1 MKKVIG
7 IVLASAVN
15 MAAFA
20 QSGTNSPYSQ
30 FGLGV
35 LSEQSSGF
43 NRGMNGLGLGFH
55 EGNQVN
61 YLNPASYARL
71 DTLTFLFD
79 AGISLHLTNFSEKG
93 VRRNAK
99 NANIEYVVAG
109 FKAARRLGLSFG
121 LIPFSNV
128 GYQYSTSQALTA
140 QPGSTI
146 LTNTYTGTGGV
157 RQAYLGIGWEPI
169 KGLALGAN
177 MSYMWGD
184 YNRRLINS
192 YSDGSVN
199 NLVHQYTIDIRSY
212 KVDFGAQYTAK
223 VSSKDYITLGLTFS
237 PTHKIGGKP
246 QLQEILTNSQ
256 TNVSDTTTY
265 GGNFD
270 LNLPNF
276 FGVGLMWNHNDKWKV
291 GADYTLQQWSSVK
304 FPSYETNGSVSSFA
318 LRDNV
323 LTDRHKLTLGGDFC
337 PAPFSRNFF
346 NRIHYRAGVSYAT
359 PYIKVYGNDG
369 PTEMSASIGFGIPI
383 INPYNNRSFLNVSAQ
398 WVHSTAK
405 NYITENV
412 FRINVGLTFN
422 ELWFKKWKLE

>member
-7 IVLASAVN
+7 IVLASAVS

-223 VSSKDYITLGLTFS
+223 VSAKDYITLGLTFS

-256 TNVSDTTTY
+256 TNVSDTTSY
-265 GGNFD
+265 GGDFD

-276 FGVGLMWNHNDKWKV
+276 FGVGMMWNHNDKWKV

-304 FPSYETNGSVSSFA
+304 FPSYEIVGGFSSFA

>member
-7 IVLASAVN
+7 IVLASTVS

-79 AGISLHLTNFSEKG
+79 AGISLQLTNFSEKG
-93 VRRNAK
+93 VKRNAK

-121 LIPFSNV
+121 LIPFTNV
-128 GYQYSTSQALTA
+128 GYQYSAAQALTD
-140 QPGSTI
+140 QPDATI

-184 YNRRLINS
+184 YDRRLINS

-199 NLVHQYTIDIRSY
+199 NLVHQYTMDIRSY
-212 KVDFGAQYTAK
+212 KVDFGVQYTAK
-223 VSSKDYITLGLTFS
+223 VSSKDNITLGLTFS
-237 PTHKIGGKP
+237 PAHKIGGKP
-246 QLQEILTNSQ
+246 KLQEILTNSQ
-256 TNVSDTTTY
+256 TNVSDTTSY

-276 FGVGLMWNHNDKWKV
+276 FGVGLMWDHNGKWKV

-304 FPSYETNGSVSSFA
+304 FPSYEIVGGFSSFA
-318 LRDNV
+318 LRDNM

-398 WVHSTAK
+398 WVRSTAK
-405 NYITENV
+405 NYIKENV

>member
-7 IVLASAVN
+7 IVLASAVS

-35 LSEQSSGF
+35 LSEQSCGF

-223 VSSKDYITLGLTFS
+223 VSAKDYITLGLTFS

-256 TNVSDTTTY
+256 TNVSDTTSY
-265 GGNFD
+265 GGDFD

-276 FGVGLMWNHNDKWKV
+276 FGVGMMWNHNDKWKV

-304 FPSYETNGSVSSFA
+304 FPSYEIVGGFSSFA

>member
-256 TNVSDTTTY
+256 TNVSDTTSY
-265 GGNFD
+265 GGDFD

-323 LTDRHKLTLGGDFC
+323 LTDRHKLPLGGDFC

>member
-7 IVLASAVN
+7 IVLASAVS

-128 GYQYSTSQALTA
+128 GYQYSASQALTA

-256 TNVSDTTTY
+256 TNVSDTTSY
-265 GGNFD
+265 GGDFD

>member
-7 IVLASAVN
+7 IVLASAVS

-79 AGISLHLTNFSEKG
+79 AGISLHLTNFSERG

-256 TNVSDTTTY
+256 TNVSDTTSY
-265 GGNFD
+265 GGDFD

-304 FPSYETNGSVSSFA
+304 YPSYETNGSVSSFA
-318 LRDNV
+318 LRDNI

-398 WVHSTAK
+398 WVRSTAK
-405 NYITENV
+405 NYIKENV

>member
-7 IVLASAVN
+7 IVLVSAVS

-79 AGISLHLTNFSEKG
+79 AGISLQLTNFSEKG
-93 VRRNAK
+93 VKRNAK

-121 LIPFSNV
+121 LIPFTNV
-128 GYQYSTSQALTA
+128 GYQYSAAQALTD
-140 QPGSTI
+140 QPDATI

-184 YNRRLINS
+184 YDRRLINS

-199 NLVHQYTIDIRSY
+199 NLVHQYTMDIRSY

-223 VSSKDYITLGLTFS
+223 VSSKDNITLGLTFS
-237 PTHKIGGKP
+237 PSHKIGGKP
-246 QLQEILTNSQ
+246 KLQEILTNSQ
-256 TNVSDTTTY
+256 TNVSDTTSY

-276 FGVGLMWNHNDKWKV
+276 FGVGLMWDHNGKWKV
-291 GADYTLQQWSSVK
+291 GADYTLQQWSTVK
-304 FPSYETNGSVSSFA
+304 FPSYETNGGVSSFA
-318 LRDNV
+318 LRDNM

>member
-7 IVLASAVN
+7 IVLASTVS

-184 YNRRLINS
+184 YDRRLINS

-199 NLVHQYTIDIRSY
+199 NLVHQYTMDIRSY

-246 QLQEILTNSQ
+246 PLQEILTNSQ
-256 TNVSDTTTY
+256 TNVSDTTSY
-265 GGNFD
+265 GGDFD

-318 LRDNV
+318 LRDNI

-398 WVHSTAK
+398 WVRSTAK

>member
-7 IVLASAVN
+7 IVLASAVS

-128 GYQYSTSQALTA
+128 GYQYSASQALTA

-256 TNVSDTTTY
+256 TNVSDTTSY
-265 GGNFD
+265 GGDFD

-291 GADYTLQQWSSVK
+291 GADYTLQQWASVK

-318 LRDNV
+318 LRDNI
-323 LTDRHKLTLGGDFC
+323 LTDRHKFTLGGDFC

>member
-7 IVLASAVN
+7 IVLASAVS

-184 YNRRLINS
+184 YDRRLINS

-199 NLVHQYTIDIRSY
+199 NLVHQYTMDIRSY

-256 TNVSDTTTY
+256 TNVSDTTSY
-265 GGNFD
+265 GGDFD

-318 LRDNV
+318 LRDNI

-398 WVHSTAK
+398 WVRSTAK
-405 NYITENV
+405 NYIKENV

>member
-1 MKKVIG
+1 M
-7 IVLASAVN
+7 
-15 MAAFA
+15 
-20 QSGTNSPYSQ
+20 
-30 FGLGV
+30 
-35 LSEQSSGF
+35 
-43 NRGMNGLGLGFH
+43 GLGFH

-223 VSSKDYITLGLTFS
+223 VSAKDYITLGLTFS

-256 TNVSDTTTY
+256 TNVSDTTSY
-265 GGNFD
+265 GGDFD

-318 LRDNV
+318 LRDNI

>member
-7 IVLASAVN
+7 IVLASAVS

-256 TNVSDTTTY
+256 TNVSDTTSY
-265 GGNFD
+265 GGDFD

-291 GADYTLQQWSSVK
+291 GADYTLQQWSNVK

-323 LTDRHKLTLGGDFC
+323 LTDRHKFTLGGDFC

>member
-7 IVLASAVN
+7 IVLASAVS

-256 TNVSDTTTY
+256 TNVSDTTSY
-265 GGNFD
+265 GGDFD

-398 WVHSTAK
+398 WVRSTAK

>member
-121 LIPFSNV
+121 LIPFTNV
-128 GYQYSTSQALTA
+128 GYQYSAAQALTE
-140 QPGSTI
+140 QPDATI

-184 YNRRLINS
+184 YDRRLINS

-199 NLVHQYTIDIRSY
+199 NLVHQYTMDIRSY

-223 VSSKDYITLGLTFS
+223 VSSKDNITLGLTFS

-276 FGVGLMWNHNDKWKV
+276 FGVGLMWEHNGKWKV

-304 FPSYETNGSVSSFA
+304 YPSYETNGSVSSFA
-318 LRDNV
+318 LRDNI

>member
-7 IVLASAVN
+7 IVLASAVS

-35 LSEQSSGF
+35 LSDQSSGF

-79 AGISLHLTNFSEKG
+79 AGISLQLTNFSEKG
-93 VRRNAK
+93 VKRNAK

-121 LIPFSNV
+121 LIPFTNV
-128 GYQYSTSQALTA
+128 GYQYSAAQALTD
-140 QPGSTI
+140 QPDATI

-184 YNRRLINS
+184 YDRRLINS

-199 NLVHQYTIDIRSY
+199 NLVHQYTMDIRSY

-223 VSSKDYITLGLTFS
+223 VLSKDNITLGLTFS
-237 PTHKIGGKP
+237 PAHKIGGKP
-246 QLQEILTNSQ
+246 KLQEILTNSQ
-256 TNVSDTTTY
+256 TNVSDTTSY

-276 FGVGLMWNHNDKWKV
+276 FGVGLMWDHNGKWKV
-291 GADYTLQQWSSVK
+291 GADYTLQQWSTVK

-318 LRDNV
+318 LRDNM

-398 WVHSTAK
+398 WVRSAAK
-405 NYITENV
+405 NYIKENV

>member
-7 IVLASAVN
+7 IVLASAVS

-30 FGLGV
+30 FGLGG

-128 GYQYSTSQALTA
+128 GYQYSASQALTA

-256 TNVSDTTTY
+256 TNVSDTTSY
-265 GGNFD
+265 GGDFD

-276 FGVGLMWNHNDKWKV
+276 FGVGMMWNHNDKWKV

-304 FPSYETNGSVSSFA
+304 FPSYEIVGGFSSFA

>member
-1 MKKVIG
+1 
-7 IVLASAVN
+7 
-15 MAAFA
+15 
-20 QSGTNSPYSQ
+20 
-30 FGLGV
+30 
-35 LSEQSSGF
+35 
-43 NRGMNGLGLGFH
+43 
-55 EGNQVN
+55 
-61 YLNPASYARL
+61 
-71 DTLTFLFD
+71 
-79 AGISLHLTNFSEKG
+79 
-93 VRRNAK
+93 
-99 NANIEYVVAG
+99 
-109 FKAARRLGLSFG
+109 
-121 LIPFSNV
+121 
-128 GYQYSTSQALTA
+128 
-140 QPGSTI
+140 
-146 LTNTYTGTGGV
+146 
-157 RQAYLGIGWEPI
+157 
-169 KGLALGAN
+169 

-184 YNRRLINS
+184 YDRRLINS

-199 NLVHQYTIDIRSY
+199 NLVHQYTMDIRSY
-212 KVDFGAQYTAK
+212 KVDFGVQYTAK
-223 VSSKDYITLGLTFS
+223 VSSKDNITLGLTFS

-256 TNVSDTTTY
+256 TNVSDTTSY

-276 FGVGLMWNHNDKWKV
+276 FGVGLMWDHNGKWKV
-291 GADYTLQQWSSVK
+291 GADYTLQQWSTVK
-304 FPSYETNGSVSSFA
+304 FPSYETNGGVSSCA
-318 LRDNV
+318 LRDNM

-398 WVHSTAK
+398 WVRSTAK

>member
-1 MKKVIG
+1 
-7 IVLASAVN
+7 

-256 TNVSDTTTY
+256 TNVSDTTSY
-265 GGNFD
+265 GGDFD

-398 WVHSTAK
+398 WVRSTAK

>member
-1 MKKVIG
+1 M
-7 IVLASAVN
+7 
-15 MAAFA
+15 
-20 QSGTNSPYSQ
+20 
-30 FGLGV
+30 
-35 LSEQSSGF
+35 
-43 NRGMNGLGLGFH
+43 GLGFH

-223 VSSKDYITLGLTFS
+223 VSAKDYITLGLTFS

-256 TNVSDTTTY
+256 TNVSDTTSY
-265 GGNFD
+265 GGDFD

-276 FGVGLMWNHNDKWKV
+276 FGVGMMWNHNDKWKV

-304 FPSYETNGSVSSFA
+304 FPSYEIVGGFSSFA

>member
-7 IVLASAVN
+7 IVLASAVS

-256 TNVSDTTTY
+256 TNVSDTTSY
-265 GGNFD
+265 GGDFD

-276 FGVGLMWNHNDKWKV
+276 FGVGLMWNHNGKWKV
-291 GADYTLQQWSSVK
+291 GADYTLQQWSTVK